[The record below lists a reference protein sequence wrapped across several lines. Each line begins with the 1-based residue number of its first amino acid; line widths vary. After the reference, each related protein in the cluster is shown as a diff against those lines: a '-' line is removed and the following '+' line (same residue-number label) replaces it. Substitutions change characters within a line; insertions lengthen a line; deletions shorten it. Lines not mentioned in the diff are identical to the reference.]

1 MTANPTPLGETYLI
15 SPCGGAPVAQLED
28 GSWSC
33 WRHCASPACPDLGD
47 SECATL
53 YNALLGHP
61 TAQEP
66 LARRS
71 PLWGVKAAGVPPRG
85 LSPRLSRLHHI
96 LNVVSPDL

>member
-1 MTANPTPLGETYLI
+1 MANPTPLGETYLI
-15 SPCGGAPVAQLED
+15 SPRGGAPVAHA
-28 GSWSC
+28 GRWV
-33 WRHCASPACPDLGD
+33 LGL
-47 SECATL
+47 ATL
-53 YNALLGHP
+53 RLTCLPGPGRFGMCGSLQRTFWTP
-61 TAQEP
+61 TAHGP